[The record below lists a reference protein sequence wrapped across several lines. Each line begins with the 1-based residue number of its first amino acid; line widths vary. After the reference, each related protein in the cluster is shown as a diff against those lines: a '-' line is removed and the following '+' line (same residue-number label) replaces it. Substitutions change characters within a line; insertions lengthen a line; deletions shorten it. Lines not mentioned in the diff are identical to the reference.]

1 LVPKLLFQLCPLLWG
16 PDWGADVL
24 NLVDSPAI
32 LETPKKTMLPVLV
45 VLFLVSY
52 GLMTMLIVEQARTI
66 DSQRFLIKQLFS
78 DSAQL
83 MALKNS
89 AVQKQNQSKSHTAAP
104 NPPSQ
109 SAPADRQKPGKNA
122 ISRSAGKLRQ
132 TAPLKPPKAAA
143 DTPDER
149 RSMSTI

>member
-1 LVPKLLFQLCPLLWG
+1 M
-16 PDWGADVL
+16 L
-24 NLVDSPAI
+24 NLVA
-32 LETPKKTMLPVLV
+32 ENTTTVEKPKNTMLPLLV

-66 DSQRFLIKQLFS
+66 DAQRSLIRQLFG

-83 MALKNS
+83 MAMKGAAN
-89 AVQKQNQSKSHTAAP
+89 QKQNSPKAHAPSP

-109 SAPADRQKPGKNA
+109 ANPTQKPKPGNGA
-122 ISRSAGKLRQ
+122 ISKSAGRLRQ
-132 TAPLKPPKAAA
+132 TAPLKPPKAST

>member
-1 LVPKLLFQLCPLLWG
+1 
-16 PDWGADVL
+16 VL
-24 NLVDSPAI
+24 NLVA
-32 LETPKKTMLPVLV
+32 ENTTTVEKPKHGMLPLLV

-66 DSQRFLIKQLFS
+66 DAQRSLIKQLFG

-83 MALKNS
+83 MALKG
-89 AVQKQNQSKSHTAAP
+89 AATQKQNSQKLHAPSP

-109 SAPADRQKPGKNA
+109 ANPTEKPKSGKSA
-122 ISRSAGKLRQ
+122 ISKSAGTLRQ
-132 TAPLKPPKAAA
+132 TAPLKPPKASA

-149 RSMSTI
+149 RNMSTI